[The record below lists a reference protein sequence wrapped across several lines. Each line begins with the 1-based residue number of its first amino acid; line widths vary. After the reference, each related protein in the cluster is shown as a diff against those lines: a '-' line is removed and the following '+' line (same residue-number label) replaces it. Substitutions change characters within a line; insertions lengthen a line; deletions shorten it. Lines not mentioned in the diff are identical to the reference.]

1 MQWGYVPTQERR
13 NENIDEYI
21 IWLRFSDGSEGDTD
35 LKDEL
40 WGPVFEPLKDRN
52 CFCQFTVH
60 PELHTIVWENGAD
73 FSPEFLHSR
82 IRATA

>member
-1 MQWGYVPTQERR
+1 MIPRVIEARYVDQ
-13 NENIDEYI
+13 YVV
-21 IWLRFSDGSEGDTD
+21 WLRFSDDLEGEVD

-40 WGPVFEPLKDRN
+40 WGPVFEPLKDQDR
-52 CFCQFTVH
+52 FRQFKVH

-73 FSPEFLHSR
+73 FSPEFLHSC